1 MLLFLDE
8 ACLGQLTFELAEDL
22 LLREALPPELDEC
35 IHLLCTG
42 YRLDTLAALAVE
54 LVDQHLDESAHML
67 EAAQSRRC

>member
-1 MLLFLDE
+1 MLLLLDPASFRGFALE
-8 ACLGQLTFELAEDL
+8 FAENL
-22 LLREALPPELDEC
+22 LLREALPPELDES